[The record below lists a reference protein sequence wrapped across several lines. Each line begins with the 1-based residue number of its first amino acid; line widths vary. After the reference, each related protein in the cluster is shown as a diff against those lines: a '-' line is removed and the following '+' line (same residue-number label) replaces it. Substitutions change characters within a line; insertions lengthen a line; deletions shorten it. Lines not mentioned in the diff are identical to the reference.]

1 VNLGLMSELSITT
14 DSKIVLLVLDGL
26 GGVPGSD
33 GETELEAAHTPE
45 LDALATRSELGLSR
59 PVAAGI
65 TPGSGP
71 GHLSLFGYNPVEYE
85 VGRGVPSALGVGFEL
100 GPGDLA
106 ARMNF
111 ATRDETG
118 KITDRRAGRIPDE
131 TGRRLAELLD
141 REVSLDGIE
150 TFVLHEKEYRAVVVF
165 RGEGLSD
172 ELTDSDPQQTGR
184 RPLAVEATD
193 PAAERSAGLANAF
206 ISLADEAL
214 QDQSPA
220 NTILVR
226 GFGIRPAIP
235 SFAEVYKL
243 NAATIAGYPMYK
255 GLARL
260 VGMEILRE
268 QDGIAG
274 EMAALKENW
283 GSHDFFFVHVKP
295 ADSAGEDKD
304 FGKKVGVIEEVDAII
319 PEIRA
324 LKPAALAIAGDH
336 STPAKLGSHSWHP
349 VPFLL
354 HSEWAV
360 PDGENGGFG
369 ERACARGTL
378 GVFPA
383 EEIMGLLMANA
394 LKLKKYG
401 A

>member
-1 VNLGLMSELSITT
+1 VNLDLMRELSITT

-26 GGVPGSD
+26 GGIPGSD

-65 TPGSGP
+65 TPGSSP
-71 GHLSLFGYNPVEYE
+71 GHLSLFGYNPVECK
-85 VGRGVPSALGVGFEL
+85 VGRGVPSALGVEL
-100 GPGDLA
+100 GPDDLA

-131 TGRRLAELLD
+131 PGRRLAELLD

-150 TFVLHEKEYRAVVVF
+150 TSVLHEKEYRAAVVF

-193 PAAERSAGLANAF
+193 LAAERSAGLANAF

-214 QDQSPA
+214 QNQSPA

-243 NAATIAGYPMYK
+243 NAATIAGYPIYK

-260 VGMEILRE
+260 AGMEILRE
-268 QDGIAG
+268 REGIAG
-274 EMAALKENW
+274 EIATLKENW
-283 GSHDFFFVHVKP
+283 SSHDFFFVHVKP

-304 FGKKVGVIEEVDAII
+304 FGKKVGVVEEVDAII

-324 LKPAALAIAGDH
+324 LKPAALAITGDH
-336 STPAKLGSHSWHP
+336 STPQGS
-349 VPFLL
+349 
-354 HSEWAV
+354 AV
-360 PDGENGGFG
+360 TPGTRSRSRSTPSGPYRPERMEGSGSAPPG
-369 ERACARGTL
+369 ERWASSR
-378 GVFPA
+378 P
-383 EEIMGLLMANA
+383 
-394 LKLKKYG
+394 KR
-401 A
+401 